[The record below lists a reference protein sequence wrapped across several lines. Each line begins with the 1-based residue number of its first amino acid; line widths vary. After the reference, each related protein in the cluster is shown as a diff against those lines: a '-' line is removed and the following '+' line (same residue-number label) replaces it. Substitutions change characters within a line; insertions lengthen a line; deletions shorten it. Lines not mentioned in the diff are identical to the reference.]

1 MLPRVGLLSVC
12 TSVER
17 RRHLRAVCFGHLH
30 PDLHDI
36 VCARLQG
43 QGGAMNIRYDFGSQ
57 ARLHL
62 FSYGNKNKI
71 NKHNTSARHAALRTR
86 AADLDL
92 RRFRH
97 MSSFAY

>member
-1 MLPRVGLLSVC
+1 
-12 TSVER
+12 
-17 RRHLRAVCFGHLH
+17 
-30 PDLHDI
+30 
-36 VCARLQG
+36 
-43 QGGAMNIRYDFGSQ
+43 MNIRYDFGSQ

-62 FSYGNKNKI
+62 CSHGNKNKI
-71 NKHNTSARHAALRTR
+71 NKDNTSARHAALRTR